1 MIATV
6 YTAALIPVAQSDG
19 AGRAENPSEI
29 GGVLII
35 VGVIVLAVLVIG
47 TVCYLIARAT
57 ARRRGGVKQGAG
69 REG

>member
-1 MIATV
+1 MAATV
-6 YTAALIPVAQSDG
+6 YTAALALAQSEG
-19 AGRAENPSEI
+19 PGRGDNPSEA

-35 VGVIVLAVLVIG
+35 VGVIVLAALVIG
-47 TVCYLIARAT
+47 TACYLVARAT

>member
-1 MIATV
+1 MMATI
-6 YTAALIPVAQSDG
+6 YTAALTLAQSDG
-19 AGRAENPSEI
+19 AGRGDNPSEV

-35 VGVIVLAVLVIG
+35 VGVIVLATLVIG
-47 TVCYLIARAT
+47 TACYLIARST

>member
-1 MIATV
+1 MMAAI
-6 YTAALIPVAQSDG
+6 YTTGLTLAQSDG
-19 AGRAENPSEI
+19 AGRGDNPSGL
-29 GGVLII
+29 GGVLLI
-35 VGVIVLAVLVIG
+35 VGVIVLAAVVIG

>member
-1 MIATV
+1 MLETV
-6 YTAALIPVAQSDG
+6 NMALLTLAQSDG
-19 AGRAENPSEI
+19 AGRGDNPSEV

-35 VGVIVLAVLVIG
+35 VGVIVLAALVIG
-47 TVCYLIARAT
+47 TICFLVARAT

>member
-1 MIATV
+1 MTALMNTIALT
-6 YTAALIPVAQSDG
+6 LAQSDG
-19 AGRAENPSEI
+19 AGRGDNPSEA

-35 VGVIVLAVLVIG
+35 VGVIVLAALVIG
-47 TVCYLIARAT
+47 AICFLVARAT